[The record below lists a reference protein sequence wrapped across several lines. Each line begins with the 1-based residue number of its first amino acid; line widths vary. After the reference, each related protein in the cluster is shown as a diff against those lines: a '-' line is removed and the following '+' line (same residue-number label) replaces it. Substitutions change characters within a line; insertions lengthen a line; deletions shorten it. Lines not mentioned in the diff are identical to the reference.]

1 MAGDVRVV
9 SQRGKQGSMPK
20 WDARIFVSHPR
31 KIKQDDVPSRV
42 AQSIV

>member
-1 MAGDVRVV
+1 MAVDARVV
-9 SQRGKQGSMPK
+9 SQRGKQGGMAK
-20 WDARIFVSHPR
+20 WDTRIFVSHPR